1 MKTKNDIIQEWE
13 SVISDIIKEV
23 KEYDFKDNDWSD
35 FIIGREK
42 DNFIDKV
49 HDLIWESIDGDSDV
63 IYTYNAKEIS
73 NIIGT
78 YDCFDEWETTGEQF
92 KNWSQCA
99 FANIYDLIQENIC
112 INKLIRQELIN
123 DTLQLR

>member
-1 MKTKNDIIQEWE
+1 MKTRNDIIKEWE
-13 SVISDIIKEV
+13 SVISDIIQDV

-35 FIIGREK
+35 FIIGRDK

-78 YDCFDEWETTGEQF
+78 YDCFDEWELTGEQF

-99 FANIYDLIQENIC
+99 FANIYDLIQDNIS
-112 INKLIRQELIN
+112 IEKLIRQELIN
-123 DTLQLR
+123 DTLN

>member
-99 FANIYDLIQENIC
+99 FANIYDLIQENIS
-112 INKLIRQELIN
+112 IEKLIRQELIN
-123 DTLQLR
+123 DTLQLS

>member
-13 SVISDIIKEV
+13 FVISDIIKEV
-23 KEYDFKDNDWSD
+23 KEYDFKYNEWSNFVIGNGKNDFTSRVD
-35 FIIGREK
+35 E
-42 DNFIDKV
+42 
-49 HDLIWESIDGDSDV
+49 LIWEYIDGDQDV

-73 NIIGT
+73 GIIGT
-78 YDCFDEWETTGEQF
+78 YDCFDEWELTGEQF

-123 DTLQLR
+123 DTLQLS

>member
-1 MKTKNDIIQEWE
+1 MKTKNDIIKEWE

-23 KEYDFKDNDWSD
+23 KEYDFKYNEWSNFVIGNGKNDFTSRVD
-35 FIIGREK
+35 E
-42 DNFIDKV
+42 
-49 HDLIWESIDGDSDV
+49 LIWEYIDGDQDV

-73 NIIGT
+73 GIIGT
-78 YDCFDEWETTGEQF
+78 YDCFDEWELTGEQF

-123 DTLQLR
+123 DTLQLS

>member
-1 MKTKNDIIQEWE
+1 MKTRKQVIEEWK

-23 KEYDFKDNDWSD
+23 KEYDFKENEWSQ
-35 FIIGREK
+35 FVIGDDK
-42 DNFIDKV
+42 YNFIRRVDE
-49 HDLIWESIDGDSDV
+49 LIWEYIDGDEDV

-73 NIIGT
+73 KIIGT
-78 YDCFDEWETTGEQF
+78 YDCFDEWDLTGEQF

-99 FANIYDLIQENIC
+99 FANIYDLIQDNIC
-112 INKLIRQELIN
+112 IEKLIRQELIN

>member
-1 MKTKNDIIQEWE
+1 MKTREQVIEEWK

-23 KEYDFKDNDWSD
+23 KEYDFKENEWSE
-35 FIIGREK
+35 FVIGDDK
-42 DNFIDKV
+42 YNFLHRVDE
-49 HDLIWESIDGDSDV
+49 LIWEYIDGDEDV

-73 NIIGT
+73 GIIGT

-99 FANIYDLIQENIC
+99 FANIYDLIQNNIC
-112 INKLIRQELIN
+112 IEKLIRQELIN

>member
-1 MKTKNDIIQEWE
+1 MKTRNDIIQEWA

-35 FIIGREK
+35 FIIGRDK

-73 NIIGT
+73 GIIGT

-99 FANIYDLIQENIC
+99 FANIYDLIQDNIS
-112 INKLIRQELIN
+112 IEELIRQELIN
-123 DTLQLR
+123 DTLQLG

>member
-1 MKTKNDIIQEWE
+1 MKTRNDIIKEWE
-13 SVISDIIKEV
+13 SVISDIIQDV
-23 KEYDFKDNDWSD
+23 KQYDFADYDWAD
-35 FIIGREK
+35 FIIGRDK
-42 DNFIDKV
+42 DKFIDKV

-73 NIIGT
+73 NIIGK

-99 FANIYDLIQENIC
+99 FANIYDLVQENIS
-112 INKLIRQELIN
+112 IEKLIRQELIN
-123 DTLQLR
+123 DTLN

>member
-1 MKTKNDIIQEWE
+1 MKTRKQVIEEWK

-23 KEYDFKDNDWSD
+23 KEYDFKENEWSQ
-35 FIIGREK
+35 FVIGDDK
-42 DNFIDKV
+42 YNFISRVDE
-49 HDLIWESIDGDSDV
+49 LIWEYIDGDEDV

-73 NIIGT
+73 KIIGT
-78 YDCFDEWETTGEQF
+78 YDCFDEWDLTGEQF

-99 FANIYDLIQENIC
+99 FANIYDLIQDNIC
-112 INKLIRQELIN
+112 IEKLIRQELIN